1 MERKAYTAFGETGF
15 GEMGIS
21 ETVRHDEHSYAGVFG
36 GGQAC
41 AHRYKMV
48 SASYRWGLGQCLSL
62 SNSLDEEDVWSP
74 CEGRSKSGG
83 HNQYGFCQAG
93 VSASVNKVQLRYDPR
108 ARFTKYLTTNL
119 GKT

>member
-1 MERKAYTAFGETGF
+1 
-15 GEMGIS
+15 
-21 ETVRHDEHSYAGVFG
+21 
-36 GGQAC
+36 
-41 AHRYKMV
+41 MV

-93 VSASVNKVQLRYDPR
+93 VSASVNKVSS
-108 ARFTKYLTTNL
+108 TTCIRQQHRGL
-119 GKT
+119 VYQTHRCTSQGLVHTATGYADKCGGPVRHKCGAGP